1 MAEKHNFLS
10 LNIACNYSQ
19 VAIKAL
25 FMIRLSVFLT
35 SAVANYSALS
45 EMSGICHMTDH
56 P

>member
-35 SAVANYSALS
+35 SAVANSTVHYLKCLASV
-45 EMSGICHMTDH
+45 T
-56 P
+56 